1 MSKVIGILSEIRP
14 EFDFTSSDDFMRDG
28 LLDSFDMVRLVTE
41 LDATFGLSIDGIDII
56 PENFRNLKAI
66 NDLLKKYGV
75 SA

>member
-41 LDATFGLSIDGIDII
+41 LDATFGLSIDGIDIL